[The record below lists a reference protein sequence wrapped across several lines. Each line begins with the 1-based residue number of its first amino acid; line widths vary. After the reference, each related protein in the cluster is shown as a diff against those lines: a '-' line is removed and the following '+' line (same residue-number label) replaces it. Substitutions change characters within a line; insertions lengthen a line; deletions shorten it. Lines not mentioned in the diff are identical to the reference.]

1 MSLLLVLAAMI
12 WGAAF
17 VTQSEGTKYVQACT
31 FVCTRYVLSAAILIP
46 LGLIT
51 GRRGGKKPLGRTEF
65 KHVLAGGLVCGTFL
79 ALASLSQQVG
89 IETTTVGKGGFIT
102 ALYVVG
108 VPLLGIFFGRRPGFR
123 IWLCVAL
130 SVIGL
135 YLISVKENFT
145 IEKGDALMILC
156 AIIFSF
162 QIMSVDHFSKGTD
175 NLLLLAG
182 LQFLTTAV
190 ISGIGMLLFETPRW
204 ADITAAAVPILY
216 AGIMSGAVGYTLQI
230 LGQKYTDPAIASLIM
245 SLEAVFSALTAWI
258 ILRERL
264 SSREILGCTVLFAAV
279 ILAQLPAKKTAE
291 DQKNAKKELPGR
303 HRAGGQTDT

>member
-17 VTQSEGTKYVQACT
+17 VAQSEGTKYVEACT

-46 LGLIT
+46 LGLIA
-51 GRRGGKKPLGRTEF
+51 GRKGGKMPLRRAEF
-65 KHVLAGGLVCGTFL
+65 KHVLTGGAVCGVFL

-89 IETTTVGKGGFIT
+89 IETTTAGKAGFIT

-108 VPLLGIFFGRRPGFR
+108 VPLLGLFFGRRPGLR
-123 IWLCVAL
+123 IWFCAL
-130 SVIGL
+130 LGVIGL
-135 YLISVKENFT
+135 YLISVKEGLS
-145 IEKGDALMILC
+145 IGKGDALMILC

-162 QIMSVDHFSKGTD
+162 QIMSVDRFSKGTD

-190 ISGIGMLLFETPRW
+190 VSGIGMLLFETPRW
-204 ADITAAAVPILY
+204 ADISAAALPILY
-216 AGIMSGAVGYTLQI
+216 AGVMSGAVGYTLQI

-245 SLEAVFSALTAWI
+245 SLEAVFSALTGLI
-258 ILRERL
+258 VLHERMTG
-264 SSREILGCTVLFAAV
+264 REIIGSAVLFSAV
-279 ILAQLPAKKTAE
+279 ILAQLPAKKHAAGTE
-291 DQKNAKKELPGR
+291 KSIKTNRFNTGGR
-303 HRAGGQTDT
+303 T